1 MAPRSVTRCVPLIE
15 KQGMTPAPS
24 TPAEFK
30 KFVQDSIAIIQRAAT
45 LAAIPKVDD
54 WIETRTLYF
63 SQANY
68 FLTSDGLGLSL

>member
-1 MAPRSVTRCVPLIE
+1 MAPRSVTRFVALIE

-54 WIETRTLYF
+54 
-63 SQANY
+63 
-68 FLTSDGLGLSL
+68 